1 MAMSDGAER
10 GLYEKYEVLRD
21 GEPVEGTFV
30 LRPETDQAAQEA
42 ILAYADVTGNEELA
56 GDLRLWIDHCQN
68 AEADCSEGGGR
79 SDGDDIDRLI
89 REYLED
95 RDELQDATL
104 HAREFAIR
112 DFLNWIAEG
121 GSRSL
126 SPGTDREVCHGD
138 E

>member
-42 ILAYADVTGNEELA
+42 ILAYADATDDEELA
-56 GDLRLWIDHCQN
+56 YDLRFWISYYQN
-68 AEADCSEGGGR
+68 AEGDR
-79 SDGDDIDRLI
+79 SDSDDMDRLI
-89 REYLED
+89 QDYLED
-95 RDELQDATL
+95 RDELQDATRY
-104 HAREFAIR
+104 AREYAIR
-112 DFLNWIAEG
+112 DFINWIAQSG
-121 GSRSL
+121 NRSL
-126 SPGTDREVCHGD
+126 SSGTDREVRDGD